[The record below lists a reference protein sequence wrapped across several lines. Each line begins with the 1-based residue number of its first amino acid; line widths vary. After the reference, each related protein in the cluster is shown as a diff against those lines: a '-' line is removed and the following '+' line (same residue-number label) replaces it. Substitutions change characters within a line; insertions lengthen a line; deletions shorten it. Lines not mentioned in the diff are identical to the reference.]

1 MSGRLNLSNLRYGNS
16 STFYNLFAKTY
27 PRAIVAITVG
37 AVILEYTG
45 AGFVDRLWNRINYGV
60 SSYNPFFLK

>member
-1 MSGRLNLSNLRYGNS
+1 MSGRLNLSKSRYGNV

-27 PRAIVAITVG
+27 PRALVAITVG

-45 AGFVDRLWNRINYGV
+45 GGLVDRLWNRINYGV
-60 SSYNPFFLK
+60 SPHLFFFL